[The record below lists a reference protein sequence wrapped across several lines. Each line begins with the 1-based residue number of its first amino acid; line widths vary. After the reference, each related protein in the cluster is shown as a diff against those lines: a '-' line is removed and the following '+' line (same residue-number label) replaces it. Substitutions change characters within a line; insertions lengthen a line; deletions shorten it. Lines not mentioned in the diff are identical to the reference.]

1 MSNTPF
7 VESLSA
13 DPVERAIAR
22 KVNRILNDKSLDRQQ
37 RVSLIKKAQRQLL
50 LHRQQQQ
57 AQKKLQAQVAAVSLP
72 KGYKPQCIQVRDGQV
87 LVAVVQP
94 RHNFIWLEAGVAPS
108 GLAANQCSFAP
119 AKQSR
124 RDKGAGKSP
133 VLTRQQELH
142 IKSAPSQ
149 TTDLAA

>member
-22 KVNRILNDKSLDRQQ
+22 KVNRILNDTSLDRQQ
-37 RVSLIKKAQRQLL
+37 RQSLIKKAQRQLL

-57 AQKKLQAQVAAVSLP
+57 AQKKLQEQVAALTLP
-72 KGYKPQCIQVRDGQV
+72 KGYKPKCIQVREGQV

-94 RHNFIWLEAGVAPS
+94 RHNFIWLEAGAAPV
-108 GLAANQCSFAP
+108 GLAANQCSYAP
-119 AKQSR
+119 AKAPRSR
-124 RDKGAGKSP
+124 KAKLNDP

-142 IKSAPSQ
+142 ITPAVSRS
-149 TTDLAA
+149 THLAA